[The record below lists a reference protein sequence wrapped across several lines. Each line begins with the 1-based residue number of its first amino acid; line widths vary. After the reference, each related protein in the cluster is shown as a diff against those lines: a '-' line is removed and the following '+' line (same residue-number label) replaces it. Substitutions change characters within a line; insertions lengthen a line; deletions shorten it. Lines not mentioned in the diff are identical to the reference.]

1 MTSPLL
7 RITAW
12 FEALTPQTLAT
23 IGDIYAK
30 DAHFK
35 DPFNDVVGI
44 EKIQAIYAHMFEN
57 LTNPRFEITQVIE
70 QQSQKSQQS
79 QKVQQSQQSLQQPS
93 EPAAH
98 ETHAFVAW
106 QFKFEW
112 RGERF
117 DVPGGTRFLVNGQG
131 LVTDHVDYWD
141 PAAGIYERLPLIGVV
156 LRKLRQRM
164 AT

>member
-1 MTSPLL
+1 MTSPLPK
-7 RITAW
+7 ITAW

-23 IGDIYAK
+23 IGEVYAA

-44 EKIQAIYAHMFEN
+44 HKIQAIYAHMFEN
-57 LTNPRFEITQVIE
+57 LINPRFEITQTIE
-70 QQSQKSQQS
+70 QVAETLQPASPAQQ
-79 QKVQQSQQSLQQPS
+79 
-93 EPAAH
+93 
-98 ETHAFVAW
+98 HAFVSW

-112 RGERF
+112 RGQSF
-117 DVPGGTRFLVNGQG
+117 DVPGGTRFVINGQG

-141 PAAGIYERLPLIGVV
+141 PAAGIYERLPLIGMV

>member
-1 MTSPLL
+1 MTSPLPK
-7 RITAW
+7 ITAW
-12 FEALTPQTLAT
+12 FEALTAQTLAT
-23 IGDIYAK
+23 IGDVYASN
-30 DAHFK
+30 AHFK

-44 EKIQAIYAHMFEN
+44 DNIRAIYAHMFEN

-70 QQSQKSQQS
+70 QQSQQSEQSRQQS
-79 QKVQQSQQSLQQPS
+79 S
-93 EPAAH
+93 EAGAHAAYA
-98 ETHAFVAW
+98 THAFVAW

-112 RGERF
+112 RGQSF
-117 DVPGGTRFLVNGQG
+117 NIPGGTRFVVNDQG

-156 LRKLRQRM
+156 VRKLRQRM

>member
-1 MTSPLL
+1 MTSPLPK
-7 RITAW
+7 ITAW

-23 IGDIYAK
+23 IGDIYAN

-44 EKIQAIYAHMFEN
+44 DKIRAIYAHMFEN

-70 QQSQKSQQS
+70 QSEQDEQSGQDEQS
-79 QKVQQSQQSLQQPS
+79 DGPTPRSALGK
-93 EPAAH
+93 H
-98 ETHAFVAW
+98 HAFVAW

-112 RGERF
+112 RGQSF
-117 DVPGGTRFLVNGQG
+117 DVPGGTRFVVNGRG
-131 LVTDHVDYWD
+131 LVIDHVDYWD
-141 PAAGIYERLPLIGVV
+141 PAAGIYERLPVIGVV
-156 LRKLRQRM
+156 MRKLRQRM